1 MTLLKKIGYV
11 LGGIVTFFAVG
22 YAMQLPIIPLG
33 LRYIV
38 AALQFLIL
46 VAVVLALVIYS
57 ARSMWRSH
65 RFESF
70 LLLLMSLFFAIVS
83 LPTYL
88 PLIYYYAT
96 LATAQVHAKAPSNPE
111 EFAEHGSEFIS
122 YLSGKAAFE
131 QMVASSARKPA
142 AIKLS
147 AKWCG
152 PCKKLKPVYEVVAQ
166 ELHEKIT
173 FGEVDIDLFDDK
185 SLLTVPGVPTILM
198 YKNGQ
203 EIGRIVG
210 FRTAEEL
217 TAEFKKLE
225 M

>member
-1 MTLLKKIGYV
+1 MTLLKKIGLV
-11 LGGIVTFFAVG
+11 LGGIVAFFAVS
-22 YAMQLPIIPLG
+22 YSMQFPIIPLG
-33 LRYIV
+33 LRYVV
-38 AALQFLIL
+38 AALQFIIL
-46 VAVVLALVIYS
+46 VVVILALVIYS

-70 LLLLMSLFFAIVS
+70 LLLLMSLFFAIVAI
-83 LPTYL
+83 PTYL

-96 LATAQVHAKAPSNPE
+96 LAKAQVHTKAPMQQEGSL
-111 EFAEHGSEFIS
+111 EHESAFIS
-122 YLSGKAAFE
+122 YLPGKTAFE
-131 QMVASSARKPA
+131 HMVASSASKPA
-142 AIKLS
+142 VIKLS

-152 PCKKLKPVYEVVAQ
+152 PCKKLKPVYEMVAQ
-166 ELHEKIT
+166 ELHQKIT

-198 YKNGQ
+198 YKNGK
-203 EIGRIVG
+203 EVGRIVG